1 MAVVTKP
8 LEAIICPTVCVIPR
22 TDLLIAVSA
31 ESVMPEIA
39 VHLRPTWSEE
49 CEEIICLFIL
59 HFTEEHYQ
67 RSDGSRGEEGF
78 RRRVHLHVLRQRV
91 EFRWG

>member
-1 MAVVTKP
+1 MKGTNTGVITKL
-8 LEAIICPTVCVIPR
+8 LEAIICPAVHVIPR
-22 TDLLIAVSA
+22 ADLLMAVSA

-59 HFTEEHYQ
+59 H
-67 RSDGSRGEEGF
+67 
-78 RRRVHLHVLRQRV
+78 LLK
-91 EFRWG
+91 